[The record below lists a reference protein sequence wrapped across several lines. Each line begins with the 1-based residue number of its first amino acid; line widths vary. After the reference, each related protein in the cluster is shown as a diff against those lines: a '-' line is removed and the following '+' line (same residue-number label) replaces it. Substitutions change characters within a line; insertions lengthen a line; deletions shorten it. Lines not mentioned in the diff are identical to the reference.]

1 MSHETTD
8 SVMGAPA
15 GASTPV
21 RILYILAASHS
32 GSTLLAMLLGGHPEV
47 CTVGELKLSAIADAA
62 RYRCSCGRLFVECPF
77 WRGIETDMR
86 RGGFDFDVR
95 DPRTDV
101 RAVPSR
107 YARRLLRPLHR
118 GVWLERCRDAALALS
133 PTWREW
139 LPQVQARG
147 AALAGAACARMQSRV
162 IVDSS
167 KHGLRLKYLLRNP
180 RVEVRV
186 VRLLRDGRAVTLTYI
201 DPERFADADDT
212 SLRGG
217 GYGASRDKERLDART
232 AASQWRRSVEDM
244 AHAFAR
250 VPADRRIDLRYEDLC
265 ADVEGSVR
273 RVLAF
278 AGMDPALWQPSFRAR
293 EQHVVGNG
301 MRLNASSSVVLDE
314 RWRHA
319 LSGADRQVFEA
330 VAGDLNGRLGYA

>member
-1 MSHETTD
+1 
-8 SVMGAPA
+8 MGAPA
-15 GASTPV
+15 GASAPV

-32 GSTLLAMLLGGHPEV
+32 GSTLLAMLLGGHPDV
-47 CTVGELKLSAIADAA
+47 CTVGELKLSAIGDAS
-62 RYRCSCGRLFVECPF
+62 RYRCSCGRLLVECPF
-77 WRGIETDMR
+77 WGGVEADMR

-101 RAVPSR
+101 RGVPSGF
-107 YARRLLRPLHR
+107 ARRLLRPLLR
-118 GVWLERCRDAALALS
+118 GASLERCRDAALALS
-133 PTWREW
+133 PAWRAW

-147 AALAGAACARMQSRV
+147 AALAAAACTRMRSQV

-180 RVEVRV
+180 GVDVRV

-201 DPERFADADDT
+201 DPERFADAEDT

-217 GYGASRDKERLDART
+217 GFGASRDGERLDART

-250 VPADRRIDLRYEDLC
+250 VPVDRRIDLRYEDLC
-265 ADVEGSVR
+265 TDVDGSVR

-278 AGMDPALWQPSFRAR
+278 AGVDAALWQPSFRAR

-301 MRLNASSSVVLDE
+301 MRLNASSSVVLDD
-314 RWRHA
+314 RWRQA
-319 LSGADRQVFEA
+319 LSTADREVFDA

>member
-1 MSHETTD
+1 
-8 SVMGAPA
+8 
-15 GASTPV
+15 
-21 RILYILAASHS
+21 
-32 GSTLLAMLLGGHPEV
+32 
-47 CTVGELKLSAIADAA
+47 
-62 RYRCSCGRLFVECPF
+62 
-77 WRGIETDMR
+77 MR
-86 RGGFDFDVR
+86 
-95 DPRTDV
+95 
-101 RAVPSR
+101 
-107 YARRLLRPLHR
+107 
-118 GVWLERCRDAALALS
+118 
-133 PTWREW
+133 
-139 LPQVQARG
+139 
-147 AALAGAACARMQSRV
+147 SRV

-180 RVEVRV
+180 AVEVRV

-201 DPERFADADDT
+201 DPERFADAEDT

-217 GYGASRDKERLDART
+217 GFGASRDGERLDAKT

-278 AGMDPALWQPSFRAR
+278 AGVDAALWQPGFRDR
-293 EQHVVGNG
+293 EHHVVGNG
-301 MRLNASSSVVLDE
+301 MRLNATSAVVLDD

-319 LSGADRQVFEA
+319 LSTADRQVFDA